1 MSKLNDLMSELGV
14 KQYVF
19 VMAIRE
25 DWNEPGVLV
34 ITSSDEEHAWEE
46 YYKESGY
53 SAEELVKFMEDG
65 EISVECHE
73 VPSIV

>member
-1 MSKLNDLMSELGV
+1 MSNLNELMSELGV

-25 DWNEPGVLV
+25 DWDEPKVLV
-34 ITSSDEEHAWEE
+34 ITSSNEEQAWEE

-53 SAEELVKFMEDG
+53 SAEELDKFMEDG
-65 EISVECHE
+65 EVSVECHE

>member
-1 MSKLNDLMSELGV
+1 MSKLNELMSELGV

-34 ITSSDEEHAWEE
+34 ITSSNEKQAWEE

-53 SAEELVKFMEDG
+53 SAEEIENFESDG